1 MILAVF
7 VLLIVVATSVASL
20 PSPLSTLKSTIVLA
34 AAKTESNKPVVL
46 KSTLNK
52 KNSGNKSI
60 KLTTPKKVSLNAFDL
75 CICGALATAF
85 GDFVMHPVDTIKVL
99 QQTSTTA
106 KSMFMVAKELFASK
120 GMSGFYSGVV
130 PYMTADGLSGA
141 IKFASFEISK
151 VFVEARVPS
160 KYHYLTQFACAA
172 MAMLACSV
180 VMVPG
185 EVLKTRMQAGVT
197 TSLIS
202 GITDTLKNE
211 GIGGLFSGY
220 YATLVR
226 DVPYTMLELGL
237 YENIKTFLRKYK
249 KTDTLTQTEEL
260 TAAAITGG
268 ITGFLTTPL
277 DLIKTRLMIQ
287 SSTGGQY
294 SGIVDALSSIYQSG
308 GVEALFTGSAARVA
322 WLLPFTTIYLGVY
335 EVAKR
340 KILEMKQKKADASLD
355 N

>member
-1 MILAVF
+1 M
-7 VLLIVVATSVASL
+7 
-20 PSPLSTLKSTIVLA
+20 
-34 AAKTESNKPVVL
+34 
-46 KSTLNK
+46 
-52 KNSGNKSI
+52 
-60 KLTTPKKVSLNAFDL
+60 
-75 CICGALATAF
+75 
-85 GDFVMHPVDTIKVL
+85 
-99 QQTSTTA
+99 
-106 KSMFMVAKELFASK
+106 
-120 GMSGFYSGVV
+120 
-130 PYMTADGLSGA
+130 
-141 IKFASFEISK
+141 
-151 VFVEARVPS
+151 
-160 KYHYLTQFACAA
+160 
-172 MAMLACSV
+172 
-180 VMVPG
+180 
-185 EVLKTRMQAGVT
+185 
-197 TSLIS
+197 IS